1 MRGDF
6 RRPVLSEILTLIDNR
21 TSKEYEIEIH
31 DGNIRAKDLRQIK
44 VNDDDFG
51 MMSYDPS
58 FENTASCKSSVTF
71 IDGDEGILRYRGY
84 PIEQLAESSSQLEV
98 SKLLI
103 DGELPSEQELSRWV
117 LDIKANNSV
126 PEDINNIIKAFPVSA
141 HAMGALTSLEAA
153 LSTFYPNSK
162 DIADDKENYLSICRL
177 VAQVPILAANFFRHT
192 QGLSIVPP
200 DNSLD
205 YAENFLNMMFE
216 GDNKK
221 LHPDLVK
228 AMDTL
233 LILHA
238 DHEQNCSASVMRNV
252 GSSEPDPFSAVS
264 AATAAL
270 YGPLHGGANEAVL
283 QMLTE
288 IGSVE
293 NIPSFIEK
301 VKKKEVKLMGF
312 GHRVYKAYDPRAK
325 YLKLAA
331 DKVFNVT
338 GTNPLLDIALELESI
353 ALSEDYFVARNL
365 YPNVDFYSGLI
376 YESMGI
382 PKDMFTVL
390 FTIGRTPG
398 WLAQWKELLSDKEQ
412 KIARPRQVYTGYDS
426 RDYVSIDKR

>member
-1 MRGDF
+1 
-6 RRPVLSEILTLIDNR
+6 LSEVLTITDSR
-21 TSKEYEIEIH
+21 TNKEYKVEIH

-44 VNDDDFG
+44 VNEEEFG

-58 FENTASCKSSVTF
+58 FENTASCKSSVTY
-71 IDGDEGILRYRGY
+71 IDGDAGILRYRGY

-103 DGELPSEQELSRWV
+103 DGELPSKEELSKWISDV
-117 LDIKANNSV
+117 KEHNSV
-126 PEDINNIIKAFPVSA
+126 PEEINNIIKAFPVSS

-162 DIADDKENYLSICRL
+162 NITDEDENYKSICRL
-177 VAQVPILAANFFRHT
+177 MAQVPILAANFYRHS
-192 QGLSIVPP
+192 QGLAFIAP

-205 YAENFLNMMFE
+205 YSENFLNMMFE

-221 LHPDLVK
+221 MHPDLVS

-293 NIPSFIEK
+293 NIPAFMDK

-325 YLKLAA
+325 YLKEAA

-353 ALSEDYFVARNL
+353 ALREEYFVARNL

-398 WLAQWKELLSDKEQ
+398 WLAQWKELLADKDQ

-426 RDYVSIDKR
+426 RDYVNMESR

>member
-1 MRGDF
+1 
-6 RRPVLSEILTLIDNR
+6 LSEVLTITDSR
-21 TSKEYEIEIH
+21 TNKEYKVEIH

-44 VNDDDFG
+44 VNEEEFG

-58 FENTASCKSSVTF
+58 FENTASCKSSVTY
-71 IDGDEGILRYRGY
+71 IDGDAGILRYRGY

-103 DGELPSEQELSRWV
+103 DGELPSKEELSKWISDV
-117 LDIKANNSV
+117 KEHNSV
-126 PEDINNIIKAFPVSA
+126 PEEINNIIKAFPVSS

-162 DIADDKENYLSICRL
+162 NITDEDENYRSICRL
-177 VAQVPILAANFFRHT
+177 MAQVPILAANFYRHS
-192 QGLSIVPP
+192 QGLSFIAP

-205 YAENFLNMMFE
+205 YSENFLNMMFE

-221 LHPDLVK
+221 MHPDLVS

-293 NIPSFIEK
+293 NIPAFMDK

-325 YLKLAA
+325 YLKEAA
-331 DKVFNVT
+331 YKVFNVT

-353 ALSEDYFVARNL
+353 ALNEDYFVARNL

-398 WLAQWKELLSDKEQ
+398 WLAQWKELLADKDQ

-426 RDYVSIDKR
+426 RDYVNMESR